1 MQQRAHGRK
10 LYISTHEEVDT
21 VLHFHVDDVE
31 DSKIHYTT
39 SLQEA
44 EVDDNDEIE
53 DHEDI
58 EEELLEIESM
68 ENEDNLQLEE
78 LQLIIPIEITEE
90 EQQELRKDKEDSDLY
105 IEIFEGESP

>member
-1 MQQRAHGRK
+1 MRTQIQQRADGGK

-58 EEELLEIESM
+58 EEELLETESV
-68 ENEDNLQLEE
+68 ENEDNLQPEE
-78 LQLIIPIEITEE
+78 PIHIIEE
-90 EQQELRKDKEDSDLY
+90 EQQELRNDKEDSDLY
-105 IEIFEGESP
+105 IEI